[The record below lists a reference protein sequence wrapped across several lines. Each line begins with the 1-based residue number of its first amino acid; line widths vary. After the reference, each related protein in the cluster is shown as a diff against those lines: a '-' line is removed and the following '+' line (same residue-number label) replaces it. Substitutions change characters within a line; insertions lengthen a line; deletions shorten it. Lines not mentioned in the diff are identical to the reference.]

1 MFAVTILGN
10 NSAVPAF
17 DRHPTSQVVTLD
29 GNNYLVDCGEG
40 TQIQLIN
47 YKIRRSKISHIFIS
61 HLHGDH
67 YFGLI
72 GLINSLSL
80 LSHQQELH
88 VFGPSVLKEIIE
100 LQLKVADTQLCY
112 PLHIYSITEPATLLD
127 NEKLTVSCFRTHH
140 RIECYGFVFKQKKQ
154 PRKLNPEKAK
164 EYDVPSSFYD
174 RLKNGEDYTRKD
186 GELVKNEWVTTEATP
201 GKTYAF
207 CADTKYDERIIP
219 HIQGADMIYHETTY
233 LDNLRERAEARFHST
248 TKQAALIAKK
258 AGVKKLLIGHFS
270 SKYDTLEEFEQEA
283 REVFSNTELA
293 LEGVAYTV

>member
-17 DRHPTSQVVTLD
+17 DRHPTSQVITLD
-29 GNNYLVDCGEG
+29 GTNYLVDCGEG

-72 GLINSLSL
+72 GLINTLSL
-80 LSHQQELH
+80 LSHQQEMHL
-88 VFGPSVLKEIIE
+88 FGPAPLREIIE
-100 LQLKVADTQLCY
+100 LQLKVADTQLCF
-112 PLHIYSITEPATLLD
+112 PLHIHHITEAATLVD
-127 NEKLTVSCFRTHH
+127 NEKLTVKCFRTNH
-140 RIECYGFVFKQKKQ
+140 RIECYGFSFTQKRQ
-154 PRKLNPEKAK
+154 PRKLSPEKAR
-164 EYDVPSSFYD
+164 EYEIPSSFYE
-174 RLKNGEDYTRKD
+174 RLTLGEDYTRKD
-186 GELVKNEWVTTEATP
+186 GTIVKNELVTEP
-201 GKTYAF
+201 GTAGKRYAF
-207 CADTKYDERIIP
+207 CADTKYDETLIP
-219 HIQGADMIYHETTY
+219 HIEGFDLIYHETTY

-248 TKQAALIAKK
+248 SKQAAMIAKK

-283 REVFSNTELA
+283 REVFPNTELA
-293 LEGVAYTV
+293 LEGVAYTI